1 MMYNGE
7 IVGSYNIGE
16 IRSTR
21 KDATSLSPLNMGGI
35 VGDSTE
41 ETSAIISLYD
51 VYNKGQIGDEEF
63 VYKGR
68 HVGGIAGRLSG
79 DVEKSYNNG
88 DIYNGANITG
98 GIAGWWVKG
107 DITNSFNTGNITNY
121 STTYSASGSNVGGI
135 AGGMGIYIGG
145 LEPTTSNLINVYN
158 LGTIRSIKG
167 EVGSNGTVGGMIG
180 TIGGAKAPG
189 RLTIKMFI
197 L

>member
-21 KDATSLSPLNMGGI
+21 KDTTSVSPLNMGGI

-41 ETSAIISLYD
+41 ETSAKISLYD

-88 DIYNGANITG
+88 DIYNGATVTG

-135 AGGMGIYIGG
+135 AGGMGIYQTDLSSK
-145 LEPTTSNLINVYN
+145 LENVYN

-167 EVGSNGTVGGMIG
+167 ASSNTTNTVGGMIG

-189 RLTIKMFI
+189 RLE
-197 L
+197 

>member
-1 MMYNGE
+1 MKLE
-7 IVGSYNIGE
+7 VLE
-16 IRSTR
+16 KCRSNRTIKYGR
-21 KDATSLSPLNMGGI
+21 NSRRFYRRDKCK
-35 VGDSTE
+35 
-41 ETSAIISLYD
+41 ISLYD

-79 DVEKSYNNG
+79 DVEKSYNDG
-88 DIYNGANITG
+88 DIYNGATITG

-121 STTYSASGSNVGGI
+121 SIVGSANGSNVGGI
-135 AGGMGIYIGG
+135 AGGMGIYQTDLSSK
-145 LEPTTSNLINVYN
+145 LENVYN

-167 EVGSNGTVGGMIG
+167 ASNTTNTVGGMIG
-180 TIGGAKAPG
+180 TIGGSNSVG